1 MKSIAEKHLSS
12 LISHSFCLNAKLEK
26 RSIHMKDIRKLLKN
40 LKSLEGPFPKFDPTH
55 VPSNPNELFQEWFH
69 LAIKNG
75 VHEPHSMTLS
85 TIDSF
90 GYPDARVLILKGM
103 DEDGW
108 YFASGSNSVKGQQL
122 MMNPNVSL
130 TFYWSLIGRQ
140 VRIRGT
146 SLRVEK
152 ELSAKDFL
160 ERGEV
165 ARAIAL
171 LGKQSKV
178 LPDSKVLEESL
189 KKQID
194 QMKSKPNTV
203 DPHWCLYKVTA
214 REVEFWQG
222 DRERKHIRLL
232 YRMENNKWIKELLWP

>member
-1 MKSIAEKHLSS
+1 
-12 LISHSFCLNAKLEK
+12 
-26 RSIHMKDIRKLLKN
+26 MKDTHKLKN
-40 LKSLEGPFPKFDPTH
+40 LKSLKGPFPKFDPTN

-69 LAIKNG
+69 TAIEKG

-85 TIDSF
+85 TINSY
-90 GYPDARVLILKGM
+90 GHPDARVLILKDI

-122 MMNPNVSL
+122 KMNPNVSL

-146 SLRVEK
+146 SCKVGK
-152 ELSAKDFL
+152 ERSAKDFL

-178 LPDSKVLEESL
+178 LADSKILEESIL
-189 KKQID
+189 KQIERL
-194 QMKSKPNTV
+194 KSKPSTV
-203 DPHWCLYKVTA
+203 DAYWCLYKVTA
-214 REVEFWQG
+214 SEVEFWQG

>member
-1 MKSIAEKHLSS
+1 
-12 LISHSFCLNAKLEK
+12 
-26 RSIHMKDIRKLLKN
+26 MKDTYKILKN
-40 LKSLEGPFPKFDPTH
+40 LKSLEGPFPNFEPTN
-55 VPSNPNELFQEWFH
+55 VPSNPNELFQEWLH
-69 LAIKNG
+69 IAIKNG

-85 TIDSF
+85 TINSF
-90 GYPDARVLILKGM
+90 GHPDARVLILKDV

-122 MMNPNVSL
+122 KMNPNVSL
-130 TFYWSLIGRQ
+130 TFYWSLIVRQ

-146 SLRVEK
+146 SMRVGK

-160 ERGEV
+160 ERGKV
-165 ARAIAL
+165 AQAIAL

-178 LPDSKVLEESL
+178 LSDSKVLEESL
-189 KKQID
+189 IKQIE

-232 YRMENNKWIKELLWP
+232 YRMEDHKWTKELLWP

>member
-1 MKSIAEKHLSS
+1 MKNTH
-12 LISHSFCLNAKLEK
+12 
-26 RSIHMKDIRKLLKN
+26 KLLRN
-40 LKSLEGPFPKFDPTH
+40 LKSLEGPFQKFDPTN

-69 LAIKNG
+69 IAIKNE

-85 TIDSF
+85 TINSF
-90 GYPDARVLILKGM
+90 GHPDARVLILKDM

-108 YFASGSNSVKGQQL
+108 YFASSSNSMKGQQL
-122 MMNPNVSL
+122 KMNPNVSL

-146 SLRVEK
+146 SLRVGK
-152 ELSAKDFL
+152 EQSAKDFL

-178 LPDSKVLEESL
+178 LPDSKVLEESFI
-189 KKQID
+189 KQIER
-194 QMKSKPNTV
+194 MKSEPNTV
-203 DPHWCLYKVTA
+203 DPHWSLYKVTA
-214 REVEFWQG
+214 SEVEFWQG

-232 YRMENNKWIKELLWP
+232 YRMENNEWIKELLWP

>member
-1 MKSIAEKHLSS
+1 MENTH
-12 LISHSFCLNAKLEK
+12 
-26 RSIHMKDIRKLLKN
+26 KLLRN
-40 LKSLEGPFPKFDPTH
+40 LKSFEGSFPKFDPTN

-69 LAIKNG
+69 IAIKNE

-85 TIDSF
+85 TINSF
-90 GYPDARVLILKGM
+90 GHPDARVLILKDM

-108 YFASGSNSVKGQQL
+108 YFASSSNSMKGQQL
-122 MMNPNVSL
+122 EMNPNVSL

-146 SLRVEK
+146 SLKVGK
-152 ELSAKDFL
+152 EQSAKDFL

-178 LPDSKVLEESL
+178 LPNSKVLEESFI
-189 KKQID
+189 KQIE
-194 QMKSKPNTV
+194 QMKSEPKTV

-214 REVEFWQG
+214 SEVEFWQG

-232 YRMENNKWIKELLWP
+232 YRMENNEWIKELLWP

>member
-1 MKSIAEKHLSS
+1 M
-12 LISHSFCLNAKLEK
+12 
-26 RSIHMKDIRKLLKN
+26 DTYKLLKN
-40 LKSLEGPFPKFDPTH
+40 LKSLEGPFPNFDYTD
-55 VPSNPNELFQEWFH
+55 VPSNPTELFQEWFQF
-69 LAIKNG
+69 AIKNG

-85 TIDSF
+85 TVDNL
-90 GYPDARVLILKGM
+90 GHPDARVLILKDI

-108 YFASGSNSVKGQQL
+108 YFASGSNSAKGQQL
-122 MMNPNVSL
+122 KMNPNVSL

-146 SLRVEK
+146 SLRVGE

-165 ARAIAL
+165 AQAIAL

-189 KKQID
+189 IKQIEHL
-194 QMKSKPNTV
+194 KSKPNTV
-203 DPHWCLYKVTA
+203 DPHWCLYKVKA

-232 YRMENNKWIKELLWP
+232 YRLENNKWIIELLWP

>member
-1 MKSIAEKHLSS
+1 
-12 LISHSFCLNAKLEK
+12 
-26 RSIHMKDIRKLLKN
+26 MKDINKLIKN
-40 LKSLEGPFPKFDPTH
+40 LKALEGPFPQFDPAN
-55 VPSNPNELFQEWFH
+55 VPSNPTGLFQEWFH
-69 LAIKNG
+69 IAVKMG

-85 TIDSF
+85 TIDRF

-108 YFASGSNSVKGQQL
+108 YFASGLNSVKGQQL

-146 SLRVEK
+146 SWKVGK
-152 ELSAKDFL
+152 ELSARDFL

-178 LPDSKVLEESL
+178 LPDSKVFEELL
-189 KKQID
+189 KKQIERV
-194 QMKSKPNTV
+194 KSNPNTV

>member
-1 MKSIAEKHLSS
+1 
-12 LISHSFCLNAKLEK
+12 
-26 RSIHMKDIRKLLKN
+26 MKDTLRN
-40 LKSLEGPFPKFDPTH
+40 LKALEGPFPQFDPAN

-85 TIDSF
+85 TINSF
-90 GYPDARVLILKGM
+90 GHPDARVLILKDM

-108 YFASGSNSVKGQQL
+108 YFASSSTSMKGQQL
-122 MMNPNVSL
+122 KMNSNVSL

-146 SLRVEK
+146 SLRVGK
-152 ELSAKDFL
+152 EQSAEDFL

-178 LPDSKVLEESL
+178 LPDSKVLEESFI
-189 KKQID
+189 KQIERV
-194 QMKSKPNTV
+194 KSEPNTV
-203 DPHWCLYKVTA
+203 DPHWCLYKVA
-214 REVEFWQG
+214 ASEVEFWQG

-232 YRMENNKWIKELLWP
+232 YRRENNVWIKELLWP

>member
-1 MKSIAEKHLSS
+1 ME
-12 LISHSFCLNAKLEK
+12 
-26 RSIHMKDIRKLLKN
+26 R
-40 LKSLEGPFPKFDPTH
+40 PFPKFDPTH

-122 MMNPNVSL
+122 KMNPNVSL

-178 LPDSKVLEESL
+178 LPDSKALEESL
-189 KKQID
+189 KKQMD

-214 REVEFWQG
+214 RQVEFWQG

-232 YRMENNKWIKELLWP
+232 YRIENNKWIKELLWP

>member
-1 MKSIAEKHLSS
+1 MKNTHE
-12 LISHSFCLNAKLEK
+12 
-26 RSIHMKDIRKLLKN
+26 LLRN
-40 LKSLEGPFPKFDPTH
+40 LKSLEGPFPKFDSTN

-69 LAIKNG
+69 MAIKNE

-85 TIDSF
+85 TINSF
-90 GYPDARVLILKGM
+90 GYPDARVLILKDM

-108 YFASGSNSVKGQQL
+108 YFASSSNSMKGQQL
-122 MMNPNVSL
+122 KMNPNVSL
-130 TFYWSLIGRQ
+130 TFYWSLMGRQ

-152 ELSAKDFL
+152 EKSAKDFL
-160 ERGEV
+160 ERGKV

-178 LPDSKVLEESL
+178 LPDSKVLEESFIN
-189 KKQID
+189 QIER
-194 QMKSKPNTV
+194 MKIEPITI

-214 REVEFWQG
+214 SEVEFWQG

-232 YRMENNKWIKELLWP
+232 YRMENNEWIKELLWP

>member
-1 MKSIAEKHLSS
+1 M
-12 LISHSFCLNAKLEK
+12 N
-26 RSIHMKDIRKLLKN
+26 
-40 LKSLEGPFPKFDPTH
+40 
-55 VPSNPNELFQEWFH
+55 VPSNPTELFQEWFQFV
-69 LAIKNG
+69 IKNG

-85 TIDSF
+85 TVDNL
-90 GYPDARVLILKGM
+90 GQPDARVLILKDM

-108 YFASGSNSVKGQQL
+108 YFASGSNSAKGQQL
-122 MMNPNVSL
+122 KMNPHVSL

-146 SLRVEK
+146 SLRVGEG
-152 ELSAKDFL
+152 LSAKDFL
-160 ERGEV
+160 ERGGV

-171 LGKQSKV
+171 LGKQSNI
-178 LPDSKVLEESL
+178 LPDRKVLEESL
-189 KKQID
+189 INQIRR
-194 QMKSKPNTV
+194 MKEKPDTV

-232 YRMENNKWIKELLWP
+232 YRLENNKWIKELLWP